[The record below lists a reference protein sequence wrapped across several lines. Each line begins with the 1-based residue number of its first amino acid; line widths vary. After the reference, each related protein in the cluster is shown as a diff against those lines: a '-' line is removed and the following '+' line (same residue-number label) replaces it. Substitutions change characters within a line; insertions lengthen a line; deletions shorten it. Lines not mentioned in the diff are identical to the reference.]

1 MVLNFAVGCERVAQM
16 LTGGQSCGVDHD
28 PGVELARALGETGLR
43 KELGEA
49 CPRIL

>member
-1 MVLNFAVGCERVAQM
+1 M
-16 LTGGQSCGVDHD
+16 LIGWQSCSVDHD

-43 KELGEA
+43 KKLGEA